1 MENIE
6 IGNLERVR
14 DTIHRF
20 MLLKVREARADGV
33 VVGLSGGIDSSLVAA
48 LCAQALGPDRVL
60 GLLMPH
66 SARSAADMKD
76 AAGLAKKLGIRHE
89 KIGVAKIVSSLERAC
104 SHEPRDRLPKGN
116 LRARCRM
123 LLLYWHANQ
132 LNCLVA
138 GTGNRSELLTGYF
151 TKYGDGG
158 CDLLPIGGLY
168 KTQVRALASF
178 IGLPK
183 KLVYKVPTAGLW
195 PGQTDEGEL
204 GITYAKLDL
213 ILHYSF
219 DMKLDPFRTAKLA
232 GVSLNK
238 VESILE
244 RCRKSRHK
252 LEMPQICGPLYEK
265 N

>member
-1 MENIE
+1 MANLEL
-6 IGNLERVR
+6 GNLERVR
-14 DTIHRF
+14 DAIHRF
-20 MLLKVREARADGV
+20 ILLKVREARADGI

-66 SARSAADMKD
+66 SANSAADMKD
-76 AAGLAKKLGIRHE
+76 AALLAKRLGISHE
-89 KIGVAKIVSSLERAC
+89 KIGIVKMVSSIETAC
-104 SHEPRDRLPKGN
+104 PHKSVDRLLKGN

-132 LNCLVA
+132 LNYLVA

-158 CDLLPIGGLY
+158 CDILPIGGLY

-183 KLVYKVPTAGLW
+183 HLVHKVPTAGLW

-204 GITYAKLDL
+204 GITYGKLDL
-213 ILHYSF
+213 VLHYAF
-219 DMKLDPFRTAKLA
+219 DMKLDQFKCAKLA
-232 GVSLNK
+232 GVSAKK
-238 VESILE
+238 VEAILG

-252 LEMPQICGPLYEK
+252 LEMPQIAQI
-265 N
+265 

>member
-1 MENIE
+1 MANLEL
-6 IGNLERVR
+6 GNMERVR

-20 MLLKVREARADGV
+20 ILLEVREARADGI
-33 VVGLSGGIDSSLVAA
+33 VVGISGGIDSSLVAA
-48 LCAQALGPDRVL
+48 LCAQALGPKRVF

-66 SARSAADMKD
+66 SANSAVGDMKD
-76 AAGLAKKLGIRHE
+76 AALLAKRLGIRHE
-89 KIGVAKIVSSLERAC
+89 KIGIAKIVSSVERAC
-104 SHEPRDRLPKGN
+104 SHKSVDRLPKGN

-132 LNCLVA
+132 LNYLVA

-158 CDLLPIGGLY
+158 CDFLPIGGLY

-183 KLVYKVPTAGLW
+183 NLVHKVPTAGLW

-204 GITYAKLDL
+204 GITYDKLDMV
-213 ILHYSF
+213 LHYSF
-219 DMKLDPFRTAKLA
+219 DRKFNQFKTAKLA
-232 GVSLNK
+232 GVSANK
-238 VESILE
+238 VKEVLA

-252 LEMPQICGPLYEK
+252 LEMPQVCLP
-265 N
+265 